1 MAKRKLKEKEIIE
14 HLETEGFREVG
25 HNEKKTEWYKKAS
38 KKPECLVAKTSRH
51 RDHMTTKA

>member
-14 HLETEGFREVG
+14 HLESEGFKEVG
-25 HNEKKTEWYKKAS
+25 HDVKKTEWYKKAS

-51 RDHMTTKA
+51 RDIITTKA